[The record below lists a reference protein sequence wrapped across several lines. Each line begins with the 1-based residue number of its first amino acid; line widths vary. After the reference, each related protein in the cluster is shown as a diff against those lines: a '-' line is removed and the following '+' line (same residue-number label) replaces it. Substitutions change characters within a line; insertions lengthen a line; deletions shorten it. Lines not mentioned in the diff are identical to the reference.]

1 VTKELGKARALTGI
15 LAAQSAEMRAKG
27 AALIQQAD
35 RLLCESWNERMW
47 SDGEPI
53 DPSPTIDQAINGG
66 FPCWKSSVHGARR
79 RTTSIWQLLS
89 TRRPPSCT
97 ILQAVCAAASA
108 PRTGGVRRRPC
119 SNLIGSCFTPE
130 WRSRLRSQQESLT
143 LAYSNHERTPKVQT
157 ATAYLET
164 LNPEQR
170 RAVEHGPAGGLASP
184 PLLVIAGAGSG
195 KTNTLAHRVAH
206 LIVQGADPR
215 RILLMTFSRRAA
227 SEMTKRVERIARK
240 VLGDNAGIMTDAL
253 TWAGTYHGIGARL
266 LREYAE
272 QIGLDPAF
280 TIHDREDSADLM
292 NLVRHEKGFSKT
304 ESRFPTKGA
313 CLSIYS
319 RCVNAE
325 MPIEQVIGTSYPWC
339 AGWAA
344 ELKELFAAYVEA
356 KQKQNVLDY
365 DDLLLYWAQMVGD
378 AGFADDIGGRF
389 DHVLVDEYQDTN
401 RLQSSILLA
410 LKPGGRGLTVVGD
423 DAQSI
428 YSFRAATVRNILDFP
443 NQFSPPANII
453 TLDRNYRSTQ
463 TILAAANGVISL
475 SKERFTKNLWTERT
489 SGAKPQLVTVR
500 DEADQARFIVER
512 ILENRESGTLLKE
525 QAVLFRTSS
534 HSGPLEIE
542 LTRRNIPF
550 VKFGGLKFLDA
561 AHIKDMLALLRFVE
575 NPRDRVAG
583 FRLLHLLPG
592 IGSATAQRVLD
603 HMAEAA
609 DPITA
614 LAGIPTPPR
623 TGDDWKGFVE
633 TLGNLRYSEWPVD
646 LERAR
651 LWYEPHLDRIHEDAE
666 TRRAD
671 LLQLEQ
677 IASGYPSRERF
688 LTELTLDPP
697 DATSDQAGVPLLDED
712 YLILSTIHSAK
723 GQEWKSVYLLNVVDG
738 CMPSDLGAGT
748 SAEIEEERRL
758 LYVAMTRAKDDL
770 HLVVPQRF
778 FVHGQHAQGDR
789 HLYASRTRFIP
800 EKLLGLFERTA
811 WPFVPA
817 GTGARTAGPGP
828 RVDIGAR
835 MRGMWR

>member
-1 VTKELGKARALTGI
+1 VPA
-15 LAAQSAEMRAKG
+15 
-27 AALIQQAD
+27 
-35 RLLCESWNERMW
+35 
-47 SDGEPI
+47 
-53 DPSPTIDQAINGG
+53 
-66 FPCWKSSVHGARR
+66 
-79 RTTSIWQLLS
+79 
-89 TRRPPSCT
+89 
-97 ILQAVCAAASA
+97 
-108 PRTGGVRRRPC
+108 
-119 SNLIGSCFTPE
+119 
-130 WRSRLRSQQESLT
+130 
-143 LAYSNHERTPKVQT
+143 
-157 ATAYLET
+157 ATAYLDS

-170 RAVEHGPAGGLASP
+170 RAVEHGAAAAGPLA

-206 LIVQGADPR
+206 LILGGADPR

-240 VLGDNAGIMTDAL
+240 VLGDNAGAMTDAL
-253 TWAGTYHGIGARL
+253 AWAGTFHGIGARL
-266 LREYAE
+266 LRDYAE
-272 QIGLDPAF
+272 QIGLDPGF

-292 NLVRHEKGFSKT
+292 NLIRHDKGLSKT
-304 ESRFPTKGA
+304 ANRFPTKGT
-313 CLSIYS
+313 CLAIYS

-325 MPIEQVIGTSYPWC
+325 SGIEEVLGSSFPWC
-339 AGWAA
+339 AGWAS

-356 KQKQNVLDY
+356 KQRQNVLDY
-365 DDLLLYWAQMVGD
+365 DDLLLYWAQTMSD
-378 AGFADDIGGRF
+378 PSLAGDIGDRF

-410 LKPGGRGLTVVGD
+410 LKPDGRGLTVVGD

-443 NQFSPPANII
+443 GQFSPPANII

-463 TILAAANGVISL
+463 AILAAANGVIDL
-475 SKERFTKNLWTERT
+475 ARERFTKNLWTERAAGT
-489 SGAKPQLVTVR
+489 KPRLVSVR
-500 DEADQARFIVER
+500 DEADQARYLVEH

-534 HSGPLEIE
+534 HSGPLEVE

-561 AHIKDMLALLRFVE
+561 AHVKDMLALLRFVE

-583 FRLLHLLPG
+583 FRLLHLIPG
-592 IGSATAQRVLD
+592 VGSTSAQRVLD
-603 HMAEAA
+603 HLAGAA
-609 DPITA
+609 DPIAA
-614 LAGIPTPPR
+614 LENAPAPPR
-623 TGDDWKGFVE
+623 AGDDWSAFVAAVADISQS
-633 TLGNLRYSEWPVD
+633 NWPAD

-651 LWYEPHLDRIHEDAE
+651 LWYEPHLERIHEDAE

-671 LLQLEQ
+671 LVQLEQ

-748 SAEIEEERRL
+748 SAELEEERRL
-758 LYVAMTRAKDDL
+758 LYVAMTRARDEL
-770 HLVVPQRF
+770 HLMVPQRF
-778 FVHGQHAQGDR
+778 FTHGQRAQGDR
-789 HLYASRTRFIP
+789 HVYAARTRFIP
-800 EKLLGLFERTA
+800 ASLLALFEATT
-811 WPFVPA
+811 WPRAVA
-817 GTGARTAGPGP
+817 GTAARAANVGP
-828 RVDIGAR
+828 RIDVGAR

>member
-1 VTKELGKARALTGI
+1 M
-15 LAAQSAEMRAKG
+15 LA
-27 AALIQQAD
+27 
-35 RLLCESWNERMW
+35 
-47 SDGEPI
+47 
-53 DPSPTIDQAINGG
+53 
-66 FPCWKSSVHGARR
+66 
-79 RTTSIWQLLS
+79 S
-89 TRRPPSCT
+89 T
-97 ILQAVCAAASA
+97 AAS
-108 PRTGGVRRRPC
+108 
-119 SNLIGSCFTPE
+119 
-130 WRSRLRSQQESLT
+130 
-143 LAYSNHERTPKVQT
+143 
-157 ATAYLET
+157 YLET

-170 RAVEHGPAGGLASP
+170 RAVEHGVCGNSHVGL

-206 LIVQGADPR
+206 LIVSGADPR

-227 SEMTKRVERIARK
+227 SEMAKRVERIARK
-240 VLGDNAGIMTDAL
+240 VLGADAGIMTDAL
-253 TWAGTYHGIGARL
+253 SWAGTFHGIGTRL
-266 LREYAE
+266 LREYAD
-272 QIGLDPAF
+272 QIGLNPAF

-292 NLVRHEKGFSKT
+292 NLVRHERGLSKT
-304 ESRFPTKGA
+304 ESRFPTKGT

-325 MPIEQVIGTSYPWC
+325 AELEQVLGASYPWC
-339 AGWAA
+339 AGWTN

-356 KQKQNVLDY
+356 KQKHNVLDY
-365 DDLLLYWAQMVGD
+365 DDLLLYWAQMMSD
-378 AGFADDIGGRF
+378 AGIADDVGSRF

-401 RLQSSILLA
+401 RLQSSVLLA

-443 NQFSPPANII
+443 EQFSPKAEIV

-463 TILAAANGVISL
+463 PILSAANGVIDL
-475 SKERFTKNLWTERT
+475 AKERFTKNLWTERT
-489 SGAKPQLVTVR
+489 SSAKPRLVAVR
-500 DEADQARFIVER
+500 DEGDQARYVVER
-512 ILENRESGTLLKE
+512 ILECREEGALLKQ

-534 HSGPLEIE
+534 HSGPLEVE

-561 AHIKDMLALLRFVE
+561 AHVKDLLAMLRFVE

-583 FRLLHLLPG
+583 FRVMHLLPG
-592 IGSATAQRVLD
+592 VGPASAQRILD
-603 HMAEAA
+603 HMAEAS
-609 DPITA
+609 DPLGA
-614 LAGIPTPPR
+614 LCTLPCPPR
-623 TGDDWKGFVE
+623 AGEDWTIFVE
-633 TLGNLRYSEWPVD
+633 AIGNLRYSEWPSD

-651 LWYEPHLDRIHEDAE
+651 LWYEPHLERIHEDAGV
-666 TRRAD
+666 RRAD
-671 LLQLEQ
+671 LVQLEQ
-677 IASGYPSRERF
+677 IAGGYPSRERF

-723 GQEWKSVYLLNVVDG
+723 GQEWKSVYVLNVVDG

-748 SAEIEEERRL
+748 SAELEEERRL

-778 FVHGQHAQGDR
+778 FTHGQHSQGDR
-789 HLYASRTRFIP
+789 HVYASRTRFIP
-800 EKLLGLFERTA
+800 QKLLGLFDRTN
-811 WPFVPA
+811 WPIA
-817 GTGARTAGPGP
+817 SADAAARGPSQGP
-828 RVDIGAR
+828 RIDIGSR